1 MIAHIA
7 WFFVGFI
14 CCLWLVMIF
23 SALRLGAEAD
33 ERAKEIFRQLAEEE
47 RNRDR

>member
-14 CCLWLVMIF
+14 CCLWLVIIF
-23 SALRLGAEAD
+23 SALTLGAEAD
-33 ERAKEIFRQLAEEE
+33 KQAAKTSRQLAEEE
-47 RNRDR
+47 RNRYC